1 MYIRNSHTSKFSSP
15 SIESTVIIMAKDEDI
30 AARALCQL
38 LKAGFIADGM
48 DPAIAQILAGK
59 ACEVGVKKVGRDLKK
74 KKAGAKR
81 KLNSWQ
87 QYVKTNSAKY
97 KYKTGSRKGQIN
109 LKAMSR
115 DFKKTRRAKK

>member
-1 MYIRNSHTSKFSSP
+1 
-15 SIESTVIIMAKDEDI
+15 MAKDEDI

-74 KKAGAKR
+74 KKAAGKR

-115 DFKKTRRAKK
+115 DFKRSQKK

>member
-1 MYIRNSHTSKFSSP
+1 MHIRKRHTKLGISS
-15 SIESTVIIMAKDEDI
+15 IFESTVIYMAKDEDI

-48 DPAIAQILAGK
+48 DPGIAQILAGK

-115 DFKKTRRAKK
+115 DFKRSQKK

>member
-1 MYIRNSHTSKFSSP
+1 MYSRISHTSKFSSP
-15 SIESTVIIMAKDEDI
+15 SIESTVINMAKDEDI
-30 AARALCQL
+30 AAKALCQL

-74 KKAGAKR
+74 EKSKR
-81 KLNSWQ
+81 KRQLNDWQ
-87 QYVKTNSAKY
+87 KFVKAKASAY
-97 KYKTGSRKGQIN
+97 KYKTGPKKGQIN

-115 DFKKTRRAKK
+115 DFKKAKRAKK

>member
-1 MYIRNSHTSKFSSP
+1 
-15 SIESTVIIMAKDEDI
+15 VIKMAKDEDI
-30 AARALCQL
+30 AAKALCQL

-74 KKAGAKR
+74 EKVKR
-81 KLNSWQ
+81 KTQLNDWQ
-87 QYVKTNSAKY
+87 KFVKAKASQY
-97 KYKTGSRKGQIN
+97 KYKTGPKKGQIN

-115 DFKKTRRAKK
+115 DFKKTRRTKK